1 MEILLVKE
9 YRKMKVKKQKVTY
22 MMKDGRAI
30 SIVEDYETIKKLAQ
44 ELADGRQAGSYL
56 VVSVDQKKSYLLSPE
71 DISLTEV
78 QDLEEE

>member
-1 MEILLVKE
+1 
-9 YRKMKVKKQKVTY
+9 MKVKKQKVTY

-30 SIVEDYETIKKLAQ
+30 SIVKDYETIKKLAQ
-44 ELADGRQAGSYL
+44 ELADGKQAGSYL
-56 VVSVDQKKSYLLSPE
+56 VVSVDQKKYYLLSPE

>member
-1 MEILLVKE
+1 
-9 YRKMKVKKQKVTY
+9 MKVKKQKVTY

-56 VVSVDQKKSYLLSPE
+56 VVSVDQKKYYLLSPE

>member
-1 MEILLVKE
+1 
-9 YRKMKVKKQKVTY
+9 MKVKKQKVTY

-44 ELADGRQAGSYL
+44 ELADGRQARSYL

>member
-1 MEILLVKE
+1 
-9 YRKMKVKKQKVTY
+9 
-22 MMKDGRAI
+22 MKDGRAI

>member
-1 MEILLVKE
+1 
-9 YRKMKVKKQKVTY
+9 MKVKKQKVTY

-56 VVSVDQKKSYLLSPE
+56 VVSVDQKKYYLLSPE

-78 QDLEEE
+78 QDLEEEQQRRFKNGA

>member
-1 MEILLVKE
+1 
-9 YRKMKVKKQKVTY
+9 MKVKKQKVTY

>member
-1 MEILLVKE
+1 
-9 YRKMKVKKQKVTY
+9 MKIKKQKVTY

-30 SIVEDYETIKKLAQ
+30 FIVKDYEPIKKLAQ
-44 ELADGRQAGSYL
+44 ELADGRQTGSYL
-56 VVSVDQKKSYLLSPE
+56 VVSVDQKTSYLLSPE